1 MQATSDVTE
10 GLRRTL
16 QLMQQEVDRSMTSNE
31 LLGER
36 KLRNSAMASADFKP
50 ADL

>member
-16 QLMQQEVDRSMTSNE
+16 QLMQQEVDRSMVSNE
-31 LLGER
+31 LLGEAAR
-36 KLRNSAMASADFKP
+36 FILGP
-50 ADL
+50 LEEG

>member
-31 LLGER
+31 LLGEKETGQSYGER
-36 KLRNSAMASADFKP
+36 RLWTS
-50 ADL
+50 

>member
-31 LLGER
+31 LLGEKETAQSQDR
-36 KLRNSAMASADFKP
+36 RLWTS
-50 ADL
+50 